1 MDILRAAHTRNSLPC
16 VICILAAGALAV
28 LATAFAVPTFASA
41 YTSRCEEKAHDK
53 KVTGTVIGGVL
64 GALAGNAIG
73 HGGGRTG
80 GTIIGGVAGAAV
92 GNNLSRT
99 HCPDGYEQRAYDE
112 RYYDTQR
119 QPVSPRLWPEQLR
132 LGTATQLPRR
142 RTATPST
149 NKCRSAAKR
158 LS

>member
-1 MDILRAAHTRNSLPC
+1 MRNLL
-16 VICILAAGALAV
+16 LAVGALAT
-28 LATAFAVPTFASA
+28 LATVSAPTFASA
-41 YTSRCEEKAHDK
+41 YTSRCEANAHNK

-99 HCPDGYEQRAYDE
+99 HCPDGYQARNYDE
-112 RYYDTQR
+112 RYYDTRADQYR
-119 QPVSPRLWPEQLR
+119 PGYGPNNCHWE
-132 LGTATQLPRR
+132 TQYARDGYGHR
-142 RTATPST
+142 VAQQVQI
-149 NKCRSAAKR
+149 CR
-158 LS
+158 